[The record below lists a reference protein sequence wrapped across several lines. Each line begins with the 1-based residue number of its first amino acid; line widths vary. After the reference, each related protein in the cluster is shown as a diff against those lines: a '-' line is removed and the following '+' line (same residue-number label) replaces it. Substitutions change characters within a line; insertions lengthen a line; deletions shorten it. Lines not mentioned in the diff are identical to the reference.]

1 MTALHPADTVP
12 SVRRG
17 WSTPKI
23 PARLVAGLVTDRA
36 RPELS
41 TLWRETDPEKF
52 LWGILPH
59 AARSFAASIVVLPE
73 SQARAAA
80 IAYLYCRMLDTYEDL
95 AATPEQ
101 AEEGLRRF
109 AGRFNDQ
116 LPAESPPLDPGGSVT
131 ERERAYL
138 LLLARIELVDRLYLG
153 LGPATRDQVAGLV
166 ASMAD
171 GMIWSTTTFE
181 RQGGVLADRD
191 QLATYCRNVIGNPI
205 LFMLEQIGNRRLD
218 ETAREDA
225 LRASEMIQL
234 ANVTRDIE
242 KDLARGIAY
251 HPALKPYLGRP
262 GSDPEIAP
270 VVREVRQEYLGMA
283 LEQAPAYRRMFESL
297 RLDGSPRIRMAAV
310 LMLLFTDLHYRGC
323 ALRTGNL
330 SWAGPRGATQVIA
343 RAVPS
348 LVSRSAAT
356 RTIRRVE
363 RDFLTALDRLGIS
376 PV

>member
-1 MTALHPADTVP
+1 MTGNPLADTFP

-17 WSTPKI
+17 WRTPKV

-36 RPELS
+36 RPDLGA
-41 TLWRETDPEKF
+41 LWREEDPERF

-73 SQARAAA
+73 PQARAAA

-95 AATPEQ
+95 ARTPDE
-101 AEEGLRRF
+101 AEEGLRMFAERF
-109 AGRFNDQ
+109 SGE
-116 LPAESPPLDPGGSVT
+116 LPSVPPPLDPGLAIAD
-131 ERERAYL
+131 RERAYF
-138 LLLARIELVDRLYLG
+138 LLLARINLVDRLYLE
-153 LGPATRDQVAGLV
+153 LEPATREQVAGLV

-171 GMIWSTTTFE
+171 GMIWSTTTFD
-181 RQGGVLADRD
+181 RQGGVLADRE

-205 LFMLEQIGNRRLD
+205 LFMLEQVGNRQLD
-218 ETAREDA
+218 DSAREDA
-225 LRASEMIQL
+225 LQASEMIQL

-242 KDLARGIAY
+242 KDLTRGIAY
-251 HPALKPYLGRP
+251 HPALKPYLGRA

-283 LEQAPAYRRMFESL
+283 LERAPSYRRMFEGL
-297 RLDGSPRIRMAAV
+297 RLDGSPQIRMAAV

-330 SWAGPRGATQVIA
+330 SWAGPRGATQGIA

-376 PV
+376 PA

>member
-1 MTALHPADTVP
+1 V

-17 WSTPKI
+17 WRTPKV

-36 RPELS
+36 RPELVALS
-41 TLWRETDPEKF
+41 RESDPEKF

-73 SQARAAA
+73 GQARAAA

-95 AATPEQ
+95 APTPGEAEESLGRFARRFEGDLPAATPT
-101 AEEGLRRF
+101 
-109 AGRFNDQ
+109 
-116 LPAESPPLDPGGSVT
+116 LDPGSAVAAG
-131 ERERAYL
+131 ERAYL
-138 LLLARIELVDRLYLG
+138 LLLAKIGLIDRLYLD
-153 LGPATRDQVAGLV
+153 LDRTTRDQVAGLV

-171 GMIWSTTTFE
+171 GMIWSTAVFD
-181 RQGGVLADRD
+181 RQGGVLVDRN
-191 QLATYCRNVIGNPI
+191 QLSIYCRNVIGNPI
-205 LFMLEQIGNRRLD
+205 LFMLEQVGSRGLD
-218 ETAREDA
+218 ASQREDA

-234 ANVTRDIE
+234 ANITRDIE
-242 KDLARGIAY
+242 KDLARGISY
-251 HPALKPYLGRP
+251 HPDLKPYLGRA
-262 GSDPEIAP
+262 GGDPDVAP
-270 VVREVRQEYLGMA
+270 VVRRVRQEYLGMA
-283 LEQAPAYRRMFESL
+283 LKQAPAYRRMFEGL
-297 RLDGSPRIRMAAV
+297 RLDGSPRVRMAAV

-330 SWAGPRGATQVIA
+330 PWAGPRGATQVIA

-363 RDFLTALDRLGIS
+363 RDFLSALDRLGVS
-376 PV
+376 PA